1 MEYALLAGSSEDGRP
16 IFPQT
21 FIPAQCTIPVL
32 PLSSVLLTGVENGHQ
47 TIRTTACPM
56 YFVFIVMQLQTVQ
69 IDSLS
74 NLATV

>member
-32 PLSSVLLTGVENGHQ
+32 PLSSVSLTSVKNGHQ
-47 TIRTTACPM
+47 TIRTAACPM